1 MERRLLAHVVPPLMR
16 LSCLWCLGN
25 FCRLNAS
32 HHFFLRDQVVDS
44 LKQTEQA
51 LHVSAPLIQHII
63 CVSWLGE
70 ADDPGRSVNL
80 GIHSFRCDQLADVL
94 LCLILSQIEKLG
106 QARHLDACVVFGNDT
121 DVVLDDTLAEILPS
135 LICLLV
141 CRLALRD
148 IEHISAAEVGTEQLG
163 NFWPSH
169 EFMYGEEFEELCV
182 KRDLVDSGVFLYS
195 VEEIGLFVVI
205 GGEDDIVDNSL
216 QDLRKLE

>member
-1 MERRLLAHVVPPLMR
+1 MR
-16 LSCLWCLGN
+16 HSCLWCLRN

-51 LHVSAPLIQHII
+51 LHVSAPLIQYII
-63 CVSWLGE
+63 CVSWLGK
-70 ADDPGRSVNL
+70 ADDSGRSVDL
-80 GIHSFRCDQLADVL
+80 RIHSFRCNQLADVL
-94 LCLILSQIEKLG
+94 LCLVFGQIEELG
-106 QARHLDACVVFGNDT
+106 QAGHLDTCVVFGNDS
-121 DVVLDDTLAEILPS
+121 DIMLDNTLAKILPS

-169 EFMYGEEFEELCV
+169 EFVNGEEFEKLCIE
-182 KRDLVDSGVFLYS
+182 RDLVDSGVFLYA
-195 VEEIGLFVVI
+195 VEEVGLFIVV
-205 GGEDDIVDNSL
+205 GGEDDIVDDSL
-216 QDLRKLE
+216 QDLKKLDMSSKPVEILTE